1 MNRSDSPINV
11 LDERRLCAAVFV
23 AALLLYLS
31 FRSLFFNFDGVA
43 CAIAV
48 ELSDFKHLVHGNHL
62 AYGVLAWL
70 FDRAWRLL
78 GYGGRAILPLQVLD
92 SLLGAA
98 GAAVFASLL
107 RRSGRSE
114 REAALGAAALAVSQ
128 AWWFW
133 SLEAQVYMLG
143 ALFAALAAREVL
155 AEKPRPAHVGFWL
168 ACAVLG
174 HVGHLMALPALG
186 WLLTRK
192 AGRRSLAPCAATL
205 VAVLLAAYA
214 AAGLLAVRPRSL
226 EELRLWLLGSAALG
240 VDRAF
245 SWHSV
250 GWAAAVPEWTK
261 MTLRIFCDFAGRSGL
276 AWTAGVALAAL
287 PLAAAARGAARGGRE
302 ARFWLFWLA
311 GYAALFLNWEPGT
324 IVYRVGDLLGLWA
337 LALLGLQDFSAR
349 ARAGLLAA
357 WTAAAGAYNLA
368 FVVRP
373 AADPASNADLVETK
387 WVAAHAPPDAWV
399 LATSRGAVYL
409 PYFAGLKTVN
419 LRYIGD
425 EAALDSRLD
434 ALAAAGGEVYATDR
448 TLESTGLL
456 AELARYGLET
466 ASAGE
471 GLALDRV
478 ARQRISG
485 QPRGR
490 SRKKLNAA
498 PAARKG
504 PNGIGSDRL
513 VFPAKSSHTP

>member
-1 MNRSDSPINV
+1 MNRSE
-11 LDERRLCAAVFV
+11 LMRERRLCAAVFA

-31 FRSLFFNFDGVA
+31 ARSLYFNFDGVA

-62 AYGVLAWL
+62 AYGVVAWL

-92 SLLGAA
+92 GALGAA

-114 REAALGAAALAVSQ
+114 REAALGAAALVVSN

-155 AEKPRPAHVGFWL
+155 AEKPRPVLAGTWL

-174 HVGHLMALPALG
+174 HVGHLMALPALA
-186 WLLTRK
+186 WMLARK
-192 AGRRSLAPCAATL
+192 RGRGALAPFAGAL
-205 VAVLLAAYA
+205 AGAVAAAYA
-214 AAGLLAVRPRSL
+214 AAGLLAVRPRTL
-226 EELRLWLLGSAALG
+226 DDLRLWLLGSAALG

-245 SWHSV
+245 SWHSE
-250 GWAAAVPEWTK
+250 GWAAAIPSWTA
-261 MTLRIFCDFAGRSGL
+261 MTLKIFCGFAGRTGAVWL
-276 AWTAGVALAAL
+276 GGVALAAL
-287 PLAAAARGAARGGRE
+287 PVAAAARGAFRGGRE

-311 GYAALFLNWEPGT
+311 GYAVLFLNWEPGT
-324 IVYRVGDLLGLWA
+324 IVYRVSDLLGLWA
-337 LALLGLQDFSAR
+337 LALLGLQNVSAQ

-357 WTAAAGAYNLA
+357 WTAAACAYNFA

-373 AADPASNADLVETK
+373 AADPAMNADLVESEWT
-387 WVAAHAPPDAWV
+387 AAHAPPDAWV
-399 LATSRGAVYL
+399 VATSRGAVYL

-419 LRYIGD
+419 ARYFAD
-425 EAALDSRLD
+425 EASLYARLD
-434 ALAAAGGEVYATDR
+434 ALAAAGAPVYATDR

-456 AELARYGLET
+456 PELARYGLNT
-466 ASAGE
+466 AAAGD
-471 GLALDRV
+471 GLTLYRL
-478 ARQRISG
+478 
-485 QPRGR
+485 
-490 SRKKLNAA
+490 SRAAA
-498 PAARKG
+498 PRPRK
-504 PNGIGSDRL
+504 
-513 VFPAKSSHTP
+513 